1 MRERER
7 ERERAGTWYAEGQS
21 RTCLSGSIQSK
32 HEQSHLLRSKDLAHE
47 LRDLAAHG
55 ELC

>member
-1 MRERER
+1 MR